1 MGMGKVR
8 VQINGRTYPIACDDG
23 EEDHIRQLGTY
34 LDAVVRNL
42 IETGGGSTS
51 QITDT
56 HLMLMAGLMVADELS
71 DAYAKIEEL
80 GGGSATEPVGNTP
93 VERQRAAATLEAMT
107 ARLDAI
113 ASRLE
118 RP

>member
-8 VQINGRTYPIACDDG
+8 VQINGRTYPISCEDG

-42 IETGGGSTS
+42 IETGGDTS

-56 HLMLMAGLMVADELS
+56 HLMLMGGLLVADELS

-80 GGGSATEPVGNTP
+80 GGGSA
-93 VERQRAAATLEAMT
+93 VERQSATATFEAMT
-107 ARLDAI
+107 VRLDAI

-118 RP
+118 NS